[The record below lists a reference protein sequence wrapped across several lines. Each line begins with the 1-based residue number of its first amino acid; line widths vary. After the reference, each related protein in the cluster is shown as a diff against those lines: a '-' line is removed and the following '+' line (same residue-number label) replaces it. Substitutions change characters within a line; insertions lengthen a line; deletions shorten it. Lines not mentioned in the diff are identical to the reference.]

1 MPHPLHILAFAKKLK
16 DSKEFLQSLLCKKV
30 QKRRLLLQK
39 ASPKQLKL
47 LQKLCSLHVRG
58 ELPITPQVFARI
70 KNSKKLGLLETKFK
84 KITADPNL
92 KQNLLALAPILHLLV
107 RVIQP
112 KKSNDLK

>member
-16 DSKEFLQSLLCKKV
+16 DSKEFLQSLLCQKV

-70 KNSKKLGLLETKFK
+70 KNSKKIGTAGNKIQKDYSRPQPQAKPLG
-84 KITADPNL
+84 PC
-92 KQNLLALAPILHLLV
+92 
-107 RVIQP
+107 
-112 KKSNDLK
+112 SNPPSLGESHPT